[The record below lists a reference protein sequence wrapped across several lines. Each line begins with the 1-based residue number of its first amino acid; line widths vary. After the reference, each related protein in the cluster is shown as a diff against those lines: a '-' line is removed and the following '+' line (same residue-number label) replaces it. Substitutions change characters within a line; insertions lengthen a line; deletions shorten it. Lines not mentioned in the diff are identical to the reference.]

1 MKTTL
6 ADVVNDVDL
15 LEQSLQIDPFHSW
28 DHSHKEYLPQNVYL
42 PSDQPEDACH
52 LLHFLLTSNDLV
64 EMMAS
69 FKNTTSLMFN
79 SSSLV
84 ELRSYVNYTYF
95 DIFLTELRQFIQL
108 YGECYQQYPTL
119 LNEISDWNV
128 TSNLNSAQDVLHG
141 PSFELEI
148 EVSVNLRVILPR
160 LYDLKRTYC

>member
-1 MKTTL
+1 
-6 ADVVNDVDL
+6 
-15 LEQSLQIDPFHSW
+15 
-28 DHSHKEYLPQNVYL
+28 
-42 PSDQPEDACH
+42 
-52 LLHFLLTSNDLV
+52 
-64 EMMAS
+64 
-69 FKNTTSLMFN
+69 MFN

-128 TSNLNSAQDVLHG
+128 TANLNSAQDVLHG

-160 LYDLKRTYC
+160 LYDLKRTYCWQIINLYTLYSSVHNGMNVSTTHPRQKDEVNHALKLQN